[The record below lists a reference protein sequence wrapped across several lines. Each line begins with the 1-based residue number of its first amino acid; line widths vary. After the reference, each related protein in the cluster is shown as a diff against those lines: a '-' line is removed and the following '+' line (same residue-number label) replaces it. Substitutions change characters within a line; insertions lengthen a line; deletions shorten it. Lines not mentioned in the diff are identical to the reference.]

1 MEYAREYLRKYLSAD
16 EETRKASKDHWVNVF
31 TRELYSGKD
40 YTLSASILAV
50 ISIAE
55 EGKANGNDKR

>member
-1 MEYAREYLRKYLSAD
+1 MEYTREYMRKYLSAD
-16 EETRKASKDHWVNVF
+16 EKMRKASKDHWINVF

-50 ISIAE
+50 ITIIE
-55 EGKANGNDKR
+55 EGKANGNGKR

>member
-16 EETRKASKDHWVNVF
+16 EETRKASQKHWADIF

-50 ISIAE
+50 IAIIE
-55 EGKANGNDKR
+55 EGKTNGNDKR

>member
-1 MEYAREYLRKYLSAD
+1 MEYTREYLRKYLSAD
-16 EETRKASKDHWVNVF
+16 EETRKASKKHWTDIF

-50 ISIAE
+50 ITIAE

>member
-16 EETRKASKDHWVNVF
+16 EEMRKASKDHWVNVF
-31 TRELYSGKD
+31 TRELYTGKD

-50 ISIAE
+50 ITIVE
-55 EGKANGNDKR
+55 EGKANGNGKG

>member
-1 MEYAREYLRKYLSAD
+1 MEYTREYLRKYLSAD

-31 TRELYSGKD
+31 TRELDSGKD

-50 ISIAE
+50 IAIIE

>member
-16 EETRKASKDHWVNVF
+16 EETRKASKDHWINVF
-31 TRELYSGKD
+31 THELYTGKD

-50 ISIAE
+50 ITIIE
-55 EGKANGNDKR
+55 KCK

>member
-50 ISIAE
+50 ITIIE
-55 EGKANGNDKR
+55 KCK

>member
-1 MEYAREYLRKYLSAD
+1 MEYAREYSRKYLSAD

-50 ISIAE
+50 IAIIE

>member
-1 MEYAREYLRKYLSAD
+1 MEYTREYLRKYLSAD
-16 EETRKASKDHWVNVF
+16 EKTRKASKDHWVNVF

-40 YTLSASILAV
+40 YTLSASMLAV
-50 ISIAE
+50 ISIVE

>member
-16 EETRKASKDHWVNVF
+16 EKTRKASKKHWVNVF
-31 TRELYSGKD
+31 TRELCSGKD

-50 ISIAE
+50 ITIAE
-55 EGKANGNDKR
+55 EVKANGNNKR

>member
-16 EETRKASKDHWVNVF
+16 EKTRKASKDHWVNVF

-50 ISIAE
+50 IAIIE